1 LSFGRKTPIEKVG
14 EKMAP
19 NNAPT
24 ETPRSRTK
32 ILIRLL
38 YSILFLVVLSM
49 VHFLIQLA
57 TVFEYIMLL
66 VTLKPSE
73 PVRRVSNQLAVYG
86 YRVMRY
92 LTLNDNVKPFP
103 FTEFPPEMEPPV
115 GEVTFE

>member
-1 LSFGRKTPIEKVG
+1 
-14 EKMAP
+14 MAP
-19 NNAPT
+19 NSNST
-24 ETPRSRTK
+24 ETSLSRTK

-38 YSILFLVVLSM
+38 YSILFLAVLSI
-49 VHFLIQLA
+49 VNFLIQLA
-57 TVFEYIMLL
+57 TVFQYIMLL
-66 VTLKPSE
+66 ITLNPSE

-115 GEVTFE
+115 GEVRFE